1 MTSAWK
7 TRRME
12 FGPRRAVFS
21 VATDL
26 DPGVDGARSEE
37 HEACLDRFDLAY
49 RTLTAILY
57 NFAPCSGHP
66 GGSISMGRILAGLL
80 LRTMAYGIAHPLDRA
95 QDVVCL
101 AAGHKAMGLYA
112 MLALRDE
119 AVRIARPE
127 LLPDDI
133 AHRLRLEDLLGFRR
147 SPAQKTELLQ
157 RFESKPLDG
166 HPTPATP
173 FVRLATGPSGVGV
186 ASAVG
191 LALGALDV
199 YRQEAPWVHVIEG
212 EGGATTGRVS
222 EAMAAASAGQIENL
236 VLHIDWNQSTIDS
249 DSCCRTGDTPGEYVQ
264 WDPVELAYLH
274 DFNVILVP
282 DGHDAAQVA
291 SAQRASLARQN
302 HQPTCIVY
310 RTVKGRGYGIEGRRS
325 HGVGHG
331 FCSSGFY
338 ETLLPFEACFEV
350 TFPRYDGGLDDAP
363 VEKAH
368 WDALLSVR
376 RALTSDSALCGLV
389 ANRVEQAAQ
398 ALRSK
403 ARRPRPGAPDL
414 EAYFDGARPDD
425 LEPPQQ
431 LRVEPGSRTTLRG
444 QLGRCLGHIGRLT
457 RGGVMGSAADL
468 LDSTSVSELAAGMS
482 SGFFRLDGNP
492 DARLVSAGGI
502 CEDAMGGMMAG
513 LSSFGWHIGVSAS
526 YAAFIA
532 PLEHISAR
540 CHAIGQEAKRRV
552 VDEPPNPFVI
562 VMGHASIMTGEDGPT
577 HADPQALQ
585 LFQENFLS
593 GSCATL
599 TPWEPGEVWPL
610 LHAALT
616 RRHAIVAV
624 YVTRPEQTVADR
636 KALGLPPASAAAKG
650 VYAARRAHPGAG
662 DEAGTVILQGSG
674 VANEFFLGVLPELDR
689 RGLNLNV
696 FYVSSAEL
704 FAALPAAEREAILPE
719 ELASEAMGITDF
731 TLPTLHGFV
740 TSRRGREASLHP
752 YGRGRHLGSG
762 KAPRVL
768 EEAGLDAASQLEAV
782 LSYAG
787 APGRIS
793 RGS

>member
-1 MTSAWK
+1 
-7 TRRME
+7 
-12 FGPRRAVFS
+12 

-26 DPGVDGARSEE
+26 EPAATGTDLQPA
-37 HEACLDRFDLAY
+37 LDRFDLAS

-80 LRTMAYGIAHPLDRA
+80 LEGMAYDIADPVDRT
-95 QDVVCL
+95 QDVLCL

-119 AVRIARPE
+119 TVRIARPG
-127 LLPDDI
+127 LLPGRLD
-133 AHRLRLEDLLGFRR
+133 HRLRLEDLLGFRR
-147 SPAQKTELLQ
+147 NPVQRTELVE
-157 RFESKPLDG
+157 RFGSKPLDG

-191 LALGALDV
+191 LALGMLDV
-199 YRQEAPWVHVIEG
+199 YGRDAPLVHVIEG

-236 VLHIDWNQSTIDS
+236 VLHVDWNQSTIDS
-249 DSCCRTGDTPGEYVQ
+249 DACCRTGDAPGEYVQ

-274 DFNVILVP
+274 DFNAILVP
-282 DGHDAAQVA
+282 DGHDAAQVRA
-291 SAQRASLARQN
+291 AQRAVLSRPN
-302 HQPTCIVY
+302 RQPTCIVY

-325 HGVGHG
+325 HGAGHG
-331 FCSSGFY
+331 FCSPGFH
-338 ETLLPFEACFEV
+338 EVLRPFEARFDV
-350 TFPRYDGGLDDAP
+350 TFPRYEGGLDDAS
-363 VEKAH
+363 VERAH
-368 WDALLSVR
+368 WEALQVVR
-376 RALTSDSALCGLV
+376 RALEADRALCDLAAGC
-389 ANRVEQAAQ
+389 VERAAK
-398 ALRSK
+398 ALAGK
-403 ARRPRPGAPDL
+403 GRRPRPRAPDL
-414 EAYFDGARPDD
+414 DAYYGAIAPDD
-425 LEPPQQ
+425 LQPPPR
-431 LRVEPGSRTTLRG
+431 LRLEPGSRSTLRG

-468 LDSTSVSELAAGMS
+468 LHSTSVSKLAAGMGD
-482 SGFFRLDGNP
+482 GFFRLDGNP

-513 LSSFGWHIGVSAS
+513 LSAFGMHIGVSAS

-532 PLEHISAR
+532 PLEHIPAR

-562 VMGHASIMTGEDGPT
+562 VMGHASIKTGEDGPT
-577 HADPQALQ
+577 HADPQSLQ
-585 LFQENFLS
+585 LFQENFLP

-610 LHAALT
+610 LHATLSS
-616 RRHAIVAV
+616 RHAVIAA
-624 YVTRPEQTVADR
+624 YVTRPEETVPDR
-636 KALGLPPASAAAKG
+636 KALGLPPAEAAAKG
-650 VYAARRAHPGAG
+650 IYAVRRGEG
-662 DEAGTVILQGSG
+662 TGTVILQGSG
-674 VANEFFLGVLPELDR
+674 VANEFFPDVLPELDR
-689 RGLNLNV
+689 RGLALNV

-704 FAALPAAEREAILPE
+704 FAALPPSEREEILPE
-719 ELASEAMGITDF
+719 RLAAEAMGITDF
-731 TLPTLHGFV
+731 TLPTLQGFV

-752 YGRGRHLGSG
+752 FGRGRHLGSG
-762 KAPRVL
+762 KASRVL

-782 LSYAG
+782 LSYVDG
-787 APGRIS
+787 LREIS